1 MHFMTSVWEPDL
13 AEVHDECPCEHD
25 PPPHR
30 SVNVPEPEG
39 EEQTVERL
47 VAHLAAQVEHQVP
60 QVVPDLNKTGT
71 IGKMARRPCGCPGG
85 TPGSTKSFLSE

>member
-1 MHFMTSVWEPDL
+1 MQFMASVWEPDL
-13 AEVHDECPCEHD
+13 AEVHDECPGEHD

-60 QVVPDLNKTGT
+60 KVVPDLNKKEQLVECLVTHLGEHQV
-71 IGKMARRPCGCPGG
+71 P
-85 TPGSTKSFLSE
+85 